1 MKLAALTLAAFA
13 LLSAPAMAKVPLEDN
28 QHITDSLMAG
38 RVADVIRS
46 TCPSISARMVT
57 AYSKLEDL
65 KKYAVD
71 QGYTEAE
78 VKAFL
83 KDKSQKDRIKAL
95 TGGQGADVIYDP
107 VGGDFSEAAFRSIAW
122 EGRFLVIGFAAG
134 PIPKLPLN
142 LVLLKGAQV
151 VGVFWGS
158 FTAREPERHQAN
170 IRELMQWY
178 SAGKLK
184 PRVDATYPFEKV
196 AAALGGPHADAR
208 PAQRDGP
215 IGLFNGMTPPVD
227 EEPGIDRR
235 AHFQFPSRKRAG
247 AVIAEA
253 QRDLAQI
260 GLPRHLLKSRSMG
273 ELSVASHS
281 R

>member
-13 LLSAPAMAKVPLEDN
+13 VLTAPAMAKVPLEDN

-95 TGGQGADVIYDP
+95 AADYL
-107 VGGDFSEAAFRSIAW
+107 A
-122 EGRFLVIGFAAG
+122 
-134 PIPKLPLN
+134 K
-142 LVLLKGAQV
+142 
-151 VGVFWGS
+151 
-158 FTAREPERHQAN
+158 
-170 IRELMQWY
+170 
-178 SAGKLK
+178 
-184 PRVDATYPFEKV
+184 
-196 AAALGGPHADAR
+196 
-208 PAQRDGP
+208 
-215 IGLFNGMTPPVD
+215 
-227 EEPGIDRR
+227 
-235 AHFQFPSRKRAG
+235 AG
-247 AVIAEA
+247 AVEGDVESYCVAGRAEI
-253 QRDLAQI
+253 DKGTLA
-260 GLPRHLLKSRSMG
+260 GSMLRSWK
-273 ELSVASHS
+273 
-281 R
+281 

>member
-13 LLSAPAMAKVPLEDN
+13 VLSAPAMAKVPLEDN

-95 TGGQGADVIYDP
+95 AADYL
-107 VGGDFSEAAFRSIAW
+107 A
-122 EGRFLVIGFAAG
+122 
-134 PIPKLPLN
+134 K
-142 LVLLKGAQV
+142 
-151 VGVFWGS
+151 
-158 FTAREPERHQAN
+158 
-170 IRELMQWY
+170 
-178 SAGKLK
+178 
-184 PRVDATYPFEKV
+184 
-196 AAALGGPHADAR
+196 
-208 PAQRDGP
+208 
-215 IGLFNGMTPPVD
+215 
-227 EEPGIDRR
+227 
-235 AHFQFPSRKRAG
+235 AG
-247 AVIAEA
+247 AVEGDVESYCVAGRAEIHKGT
-253 QRDLAQI
+253 LA
-260 GLPRHLLKSRSMG
+260 GSMLRSWK
-273 ELSVASHS
+273 
-281 R
+281 

>member
-13 LLSAPAMAKVPLEDN
+13 VLSAPAMAKVPLEDN

-95 TGGQGADVIYDP
+95 AADY
-107 VGGDFSEAAFRSIAW
+107 
-122 EGRFLVIGFAAG
+122 
-134 PIPKLPLN
+134 
-142 LVLLKGAQV
+142 LK
-151 VGVFWGS
+151 
-158 FTAREPERHQAN
+158 
-170 IRELMQWY
+170 
-178 SAGKLK
+178 K
-184 PRVDATYPFEKV
+184 
-196 AAALGGPHADAR
+196 
-208 PAQRDGP
+208 
-215 IGLFNGMTPPVD
+215 
-227 EEPGIDRR
+227 
-235 AHFQFPSRKRAG
+235 AG
-247 AVIAEA
+247 AVEGDVESYCVAGRAEI
-253 QRDLAQI
+253 DKGTLA
-260 GLPRHLLKSRSMG
+260 GSMLRSWK
-273 ELSVASHS
+273 
-281 R
+281 

>member
-13 LLSAPAMAKVPLEDN
+13 VLSAPAMAKVPLEDN

-95 TGGQGADVIYDP
+95 AADYL
-107 VGGDFSEAAFRSIAW
+107 A
-122 EGRFLVIGFAAG
+122 
-134 PIPKLPLN
+134 K
-142 LVLLKGAQV
+142 
-151 VGVFWGS
+151 
-158 FTAREPERHQAN
+158 
-170 IRELMQWY
+170 
-178 SAGKLK
+178 
-184 PRVDATYPFEKV
+184 
-196 AAALGGPHADAR
+196 
-208 PAQRDGP
+208 
-215 IGLFNGMTPPVD
+215 
-227 EEPGIDRR
+227 
-235 AHFQFPSRKRAG
+235 AG
-247 AVIAEA
+247 AVEGDVESYCVAGRAEI
-253 QRDLAQI
+253 DKGTLA
-260 GLPRHLLKSRSMG
+260 GSMLRSWK
-273 ELSVASHS
+273 
-281 R
+281 